1 MNTVSD
7 DESEGEDAVTREKSK
22 HSLINESTGTGT
34 SPMQTPGRWDREQ
47 INFGSYSFINTGRH
61 SPWFSRASLGD
72 SARAFHFNLI
82 LSSNWSNYSN
92 HSLFYWK
99 LRYPRGGGALYLEL
113 LFTKQKS
120 HDGSEILK
128 MIGNDCLLIETNANV
143 LLRESLQAD
152 ETFKSPE
159 AEKLRKCRLIRTL
172 LIWPSRKPFIKFCT
186 QTWISSVNWVV
197 LECLDFWW
205 EQPQ

>member
-47 INFGSYSFINTGRH
+47 INFGSYSFNNTGRH

-99 LRYPRGGGALYLEL
+99 LRYPRGGGSVPWTSFHQTEV
-113 LFTKQKS
+113 S
-120 HDGSEILK
+120 WWIRDIE
-128 MIGNDCLLIETNANV
+128 NDWKRLPPH
-143 LLRESLQAD
+143 RD
-152 ETFKSPE
+152 
-159 AEKLRKCRLIRTL
+159 KCKCAIKRVA
-172 LIWPSRKPFIKFCT
+172 PSG
-186 QTWISSVNWVV
+186 WD
-197 LECLDFWW
+197 L
-205 EQPQ
+205 